1 VAGNAPDTTSPSF
14 PVGAVTFTNGA
25 ADTQSITYYNAT
37 TGRTVEADDTVTTVS
52 GTASSTFM
60 VQANV
65 AQNYL
70 TVAGTPQT
78 AGVAFNV
85 TITARDDWENN
96 LGADYTAPAGT
107 YIWTTTAGNAPD
119 TTAPSIGT
127 LAQGDFAV
135 GVATKSVTLYKV
147 EAGVTFTATE
157 PPAST
162 VTGTSSGVT
171 IDPGNIS
178 AHNLDSS
185 VTGNA
190 TGSTSSPVTVT
201 ITLLDTWRNPISGVL
216 SSNITLSGT
225 NSPTINQPSSNTNAS
240 GQTTGDLTWAGTG
253 AQTISVQIT
262 GVSLVQNDGSTAD
275 ADGYLDDTHAVSI
288 NPPTGSSRLRGGTT
302 IQGGTIL
309 Q

>member
-1 VAGNAPDTTSPSF
+1 MCIRDRDTTSPSF

-52 GTASSTFM
+52 GTASSTFT

-119 TTAPSIGT
+119 TTAPSLGT
-127 LAQGDFAV
+127 LAQGDFSA
-135 GVATKSVTLYKV
+135 GVATKSVTLYNA
-147 EAGVTFTATE
+147 EAGITFTASE
-157 PPAST
+157 PGPST
-162 VTGTSSGVT
+162 VTGTSSAVTVDPAILENFAVVADTPVAAGACVTANSVTARDNWENVRTTDTSLVNMTNDGAGVT
-171 IDPGNIS
+171 FYTAGDC
-178 AHNLDSS
+178 L
-185 VTGNA
+185 T
-190 TGSTSSPVTVT
+190 STTQYTLAAGTVT
-201 ITLLDTWRNPISGVL
+201 YYFDTDVKQTGLNITATKDLDTP
-216 SSNITLSGT
+216 
-225 NSPTINQPSSNTNAS
+225 
-240 GQTTGDLTWAGTG
+240 
-253 AQTISVQIT
+253 T
-262 GVSLVQNDGSTAD
+262 GVSGDVTVEPAATA
-275 ADGYLDDTHAVSI
+275 ALLIRLPGQSFVEG
-288 NPPTGSSRLRGGTT
+288 TGITCL
-302 IQGGTIL
+302 L
-309 Q
+309 